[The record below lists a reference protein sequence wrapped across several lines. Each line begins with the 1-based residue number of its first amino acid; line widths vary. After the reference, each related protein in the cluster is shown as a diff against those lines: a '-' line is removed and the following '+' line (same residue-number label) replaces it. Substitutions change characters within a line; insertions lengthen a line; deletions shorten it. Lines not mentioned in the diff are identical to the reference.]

1 MASCDDDFGLLGD
14 DAHQPAA
21 PPPQP
26 TTAAQ
31 QPAPPPQPAQAFC
44 FADAA
49 VAATA
54 AAGAAASF
62 AQVQEESNHH
72 AERVKAPHSAKRA
85 RERADELSSDGGE
98 YCSYINSGGS
108 GGGGKKGRGGGGSSG
123 GSDYRKDREEWTD
136 GAISSLL
143 DAYTDRFEQLN
154 RGNLR
159 GRDWEDVA
167 GAVTDGQG
175 KAAGGKSVE
184 QCKNKIDN
192 LKKRFKVECQRLASS
207 GSGAVSHWP
216 WFKKME
222 QIVGNSA
229 SPASSKALVAAE
241 DEKPRQLQQ
250 HGSKRHPA
258 CTTGPLAVV
267 SSSRANPLSNPR
279 WKRVLLKIG
288 GTALAGEAP
297 QNVDPKIIMLIAR
310 EVQVACHH
318 GVEVAIV
325 VGGRNIFC
333 GDNWVAATG
342 TDRASTYP
350 IGMMASVMNS
360 VLLQASLEKIGV
372 ETRVQSALMI
382 QEVAEPYIRRRAI
395 RHLEKGRVVI
405 FGGIGAGIGNPLFTT
420 DTAAALRAS
429 EINADVVL
437 KGIVGDDE
445 YGCPPRSNSN
455 TPFEHISFREL
466 AARGFSRMD
475 MTAVTCCEENNI
487 PVVIFNMLEPGNISR
502 AICGDQIGTLVDQSG
517 RIT

>member
-14 DAHQPAA
+14 DTHQPAA
-21 PPPQP
+21 PLPQA
-26 TTAAQ
+26 TTAQ
-31 QPAPPPQPAQAFC
+31 QPAPPPPQAAQAFC
-44 FADAA
+44 FADPAVA
-49 VAATA
+49 VAAG
-54 AAGAAASF
+54 AGAGAF
-62 AQVQEESNHH
+62 AQAQEESNHH
-72 AERVKAPHSAKRA
+72 AERGKPAHHAKRA
-85 RERADELSSDGGE
+85 RERTEEFSSDGGE

-123 GSDYRKDREEWTD
+123 ASDYRKDREEWTD

-143 DAYTDRFEQLN
+143 DAYTDRFDQLN

-175 KAAGGKSVE
+175 KTTGAKSVE

-192 LKKRFKVECQRLASS
+192 LKKRYKVECQRLA
-207 GSGAVSHWP
+207 GSGGSAISHWP

-229 SPASSKALVAAE
+229 SPASSKPLAAAE
-241 DEKPRQLQQ
+241 DEKPRQQQQ
-250 HGSKRHPA
+250 HSSKRYPLS
-258 CTTGPLAVV
+258 TTVPPTVV
-267 SSSRANPLSNPR
+267 GSSRVSPLSNPR

-288 GTALAGEAP
+288 GTALAGAAP
-297 QNVDPKIIMLIAR
+297 QNVDPKVIMLIAR

-372 ETRVQSALMI
+372 ETRVQTALMM

-437 KGIVGDDE
+437 KG
-445 YGCPPRSNSN
+445 S
-455 TPFEHISFREL
+455 
-466 AARGFSRMD
+466 
-475 MTAVTCCEENNI
+475 
-487 PVVIFNMLEPGNISR
+487 
-502 AICGDQIGTLVDQSG
+502 
-517 RIT
+517 

>member
-14 DAHQPAA
+14 DTHQPAA
-21 PPPQP
+21 PLPQP
-26 TTAAQ
+26 ATAQ
-31 QPAPPPQPAQAFC
+31 QPAPPPPPQAAQAFC
-44 FADAA
+44 FADPA
-49 VAATA
+49 VGAGG
-54 AAGAAASF
+54 AGAF
-62 AQVQEESNHH
+62 AQAQEESNHH
-72 AERVKAPHSAKRA
+72 AERGKPAHHAKRA
-85 RERADELSSDGGE
+85 RERTEEFSSDGG
-98 YCSYINSGGS
+98 
-108 GGGGKKGRGGGGSSG
+108 
-123 GSDYRKDREEWTD
+123 D
-136 GAISSLL
+136 SLL

-175 KAAGGKSVE
+175 KTTGAKSVE

-192 LKKRFKVECQRLASS
+192 LKKRYKVECQRLA
-207 GSGAVSHWP
+207 GSAAGGAISHWP

-222 QIVGNSA
+222 QIVGNSP
-229 SPASSKALVAAE
+229 SPAASSKPLAAAE
-241 DEKPRQLQQ
+241 DEKPRQQPQ
-250 HGSKRHPA
+250 HGSKRY
-258 CTTGPLAVV
+258 PLSSTVPPTVV
-267 SSSRANPLSNPR
+267 GSSRVNPLSNPR

-288 GTALAGEAP
+288 GTALAGAAP
-297 QNVDPKIIMLIAR
+297 QNVDPKVIMLIAR

-372 ETRVQSALMI
+372 ETRVQTALMM

-455 TPFEHISFREL
+455 ASFEHISFREL

>member
-14 DAHQPAA
+14 DTHQPAA
-21 PPPQP
+21 PLSQP
-26 TTAAQ
+26 ATAQ
-31 QPAPPPQPAQAFC
+31 QPAPPPQASQAFC
-44 FADAA
+44 YADAA
-49 VAATA
+49 VAVATG
-54 AAGAAASF
+54 AGASSF
-62 AQVQEESNHH
+62 AQAHEEGNHH
-72 AERVKAPHSAKRA
+72 AERGKPAHHAKRS
-85 RERADELSSDGGE
+85 RERAEEFSSDGAE

-108 GGGGKKGRGGGGSSG
+108 GSVGKKARGGGGSSG
-123 GSDYRKDREEWTD
+123 ASDYRKDREEWTD

-175 KAAGGKSVE
+175 KTTGGKSVE

-192 LKKRFKVECQRLASS
+192 LKKRYKVECQRLA
-207 GSGAVSHWP
+207 GSGGGAISHWP

-229 SPASSKALVAAE
+229 SPASSKPLAAAE
-241 DEKPRQLQQ
+241 DDKPRQQQQ
-250 HGSKRHPA
+250 HGSKRSLSSTVAP
-258 CTTGPLAVV
+258 TAVGT
-267 SSSRANPLSNPR
+267 SRANPLSNPK

-288 GTALAGEAP
+288 GTALSGAAP
-297 QNVDPKIIMLIAR
+297 QNVDPKVIMLIAR

-372 ETRVQSALMI
+372 ETRVQTALMM

-455 TPFEHISFREL
+455 ASFEHISFREL

>member
-31 QPAPPPQPAQAFC
+31 QPTPSPPPPQPAQAFC

-54 AAGAAASF
+54 AGSF

-72 AERVKAPHSAKRA
+72 AELVKARHSAKRA
-85 RERADELSSDGGE
+85 RERAEELSSDGGE
-98 YCSYINSGGS
+98 YCSYIYSGGS

-229 SPASSKALVAAE
+229 SPASSKALVAGE
-241 DEKPRQLQQ
+241 DEKPRQLQH

-258 CTTGPLAVV
+258 STTGPLAVV

-429 EINADVVL
+429 EINAEVVL